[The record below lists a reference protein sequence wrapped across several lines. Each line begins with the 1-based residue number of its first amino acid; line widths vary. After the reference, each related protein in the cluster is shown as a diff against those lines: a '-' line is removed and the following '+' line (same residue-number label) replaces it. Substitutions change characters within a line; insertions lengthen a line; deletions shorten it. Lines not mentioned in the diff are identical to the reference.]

1 MAMTAGGARAAE
13 PDANPPGLES
23 HFSLSLVSPPP
34 EPVVFWQRFDYAFDN
49 RANDIFA
56 DALQPLNVVRW
67 NVDLRGQDFSDSFR
81 ERAASR
87 VRGAFLRTAEYGARD
102 ASMEMPLLLWLDDY
116 QSWFA
121 NLLRGSIDNTSEET
135 VKPLDAAHEG
145 FEDARWR
152 DEASRGTHYGLRPL
166 RTSPYAYVSQGF
178 SDGERTV
185 LLAHMRYY
193 YDHLSRH
200 RVEVALSVPLAYAM
214 SFDVGSSYE
223 FVSHDQG
230 RVAVKLVKQL
240 KGGGM
245 AFTGLEVRQHSALI
259 AGITMAW

>member
-1 MAMTAGGARAAE
+1 MAMMAVGARAAE
-13 PDANPPGLES
+13 PGASPEFAS

-34 EPVVFWQRFDYAFDN
+34 EPVVFWQRFDYSFEN
-49 RANDIFA
+49 KANDVFA
-56 DALQPLNVVRW
+56 DALQPLNVIRW
-67 NVDLRGQDFSDSFR
+67 NMDLRGRDFSDSFR
-81 ERAASR
+81 ERADSR
-87 VRGAFLRTAEYGARD
+87 ARGAFIRTAEYGARD
-102 ASMEMPLLLWLDDY
+102 AAMEMPIVLWLDDH

-121 NLLRGSIDNTSEET
+121 NLLRGSIDNTTEET
-135 VKPLDAAHEG
+135 VKPLEASREG
-145 FEDARWR
+145 LQQARWR
-152 DEASRGTHYGLRPL
+152 NEASRGTHYGLRPL

-223 FVSHDQG
+223 FASHDQG

-240 KGGGM
+240 RGGGM

-259 AGITMAW
+259 AGITLAW